1 MNKILVS
8 RTDGIGDLLLT
19 TPLFY
24 ELRKKYPTAY
34 ISALVS
40 PYSADLLLNNPAV
53 SDVILYNKDMK
64 KQTFEKIMSGKYDVV
79 ISVYP
84 RPELAWTFF
93 RIGIPLRYGTNARW
107 YSFMY
112 NRRIKISRKKSE
124 KHEAE
129 YNLMIAGDLIDKAAA
144 EREYY
149 YITQEE
155 KQAGEE
161 YLKSKGITGNF
172 IVLHPFS
179 NGSAWNLSWKKYAE
193 LAAKIVEAGFCV
205 LLTGGHSEKEG
216 LKRIKNFSG
225 KTDGLFIMDK
235 NLELR
240 IFAAVISHAD
250 VVVSCSTGPMHIAAA
265 LKVRTLSFFPP
276 DSITAM
282 KPSRWKPLGNV
293 HEIIQPDRNDMSS
306 MDDIDCD
313 FIISKIKLLL
323 EKK

>member
-24 ELRKKYPTAY
+24 ELKKKYPSAC
-34 ISALVS
+34 ISALVN

-53 SDVILYNKDMK
+53 NDVILYNKDMK
-64 KQTFEKIMSGKYDVV
+64 KQTFEKVKSGKYDVV
-79 ISVYP
+79 IAVYP
-84 RPELAWTFF
+84 RPELAWLFL
-93 RIGIPLRYGTNARW
+93 RAGIPLRYGTNARW

-124 KHEAE
+124 KHEAD
-129 YNLMIAGDLIDKAAA
+129 YNLMIAGDIIDPVVA
-144 EREYY
+144 EKEYY
-149 YITQEE
+149 YMTQEE
-155 KQAGEE
+155 KQDGKE
-161 YLKSKGITGNF
+161 YLKSKGITEKF
-172 IVLHPFS
+172 IILHPFS
-179 NGSAWNLSWKKYAE
+179 NDSAWNLSWKKYAE

-205 LLTGGHSEKEG
+205 LLTGGQSEKEG

-225 KTDGLFIMDK
+225 KINGLFIMDE
-235 NLELR
+235 NLKLR

-265 LKVRTLSFFPP
+265 LNVRTLSFFPP

-282 KPSRWKPLGNV
+282 KPLRWKPLGNV
-293 HEIIQPDRNDMSS
+293 HEIIQPDRDNMSA

-313 FIISKIKLLL
+313 VIISKLKLLI